1 MRHILE
7 GNLSPLGGFLFPLLV
22 LGHFSVGRLEIG
34 AHYVWADY
42 FLDKSAYFSGADAV
56 VEPLINLFI
65 NGYG

>member
-7 GNLSPLGGFLFPLLV
+7 GNLSPLGGFLFPMLV

-34 AHYVWADY
+34 AHHVWADY
-42 FLDKSAYFSGADAV
+42 FLNKSTDFSGADGL
-56 VEPLINLFI
+56 VETIIDLFI